1 MKLIILLLLNLVN
14 DFFLLI
20 NFNNIILFFKIKNP
34 NNIIYNINNYL
45 YFYIIINKLLKN
57 TSALS
62 TY

>member
-20 NFNNIILFFKIKNP
+20 NFNNIILFFKIKNT